1 MSQMQ
6 MLASDQF
13 LSISEILKEHLENL
27 PGGDTLYHIEDY
39 VRTLPE
45 MIPEASK
52 RDIIAKIITAANLNK
67 NTMAVDGEK
76 RMEILREYAGNFSAA
91 TESYVFSRLD
101 EVDKLQERI
110 DQLRDEIKAR
120 HELQEKQITVINNEM
135 QRLKTAIS
143 FLSSF

>member
-6 MLASDQF
+6 LFASEKF

-27 PGGDTLYHIEDY
+27 PGGDNLYHIEDY

-52 RDIIAKIITAANLNK
+52 RDIIAKIIAAANLDK
-67 NTMAVDGEK
+67 TTMMADGER
-76 RMEILREYAGNFSAA
+76 RMEILREYAGNCSAA
-91 TESYVFSRLD
+91 TDAYVFSRLD

-110 DQLRDEIKAR
+110 DQLREEIKIR
-120 HELQEKQITVINNEM
+120 HEMQEKQITVINNEM
-135 QRLKTAIS
+135 QRLKKAIS
-143 FLSSF
+143 FLGGL